1 MHRQPEMK
9 KILMIKNKHNFSG
22 NHEILFAVYFDYIT
36 VECCLWSSND
46 TFGKGIHTRVSTR
59 FHNESCEDT
68 RNEIIS
74 N

>member
-46 TFGKGIHTRVSTR
+46 TFGKVIHTRVGTH
-59 FHNESCEDT
+59 FHNESVEDI
-68 RNEIIS
+68 RNDIIT